1 MSENN
6 KVLVIGATGNVGGSV
21 VRQLQQRGVGV
32 RALVRD
38 AASAEVPDG
47 VELAVGDLH
56 DTASLAKAADGT
68 DAVFLMWPFLS
79 PDGIEAAVGAL
90 GTRRLVYL
98 SSFGV
103 DDDAE
108 KQSDPINQ
116 LHFTVERAI
125 RASSAEW
132 TMLRA
137 GTFAANALGWAEEI
151 RASAT
156 VREAHGA
163 AARAVVHERD
173 LAAVA
178 AKVLVEDGHAGAS
191 YVLTGPEPVTQAEQ
205 ARIIGEVLGR
215 DVRFEEL
222 SPVAAR
228 QRMIDHGWPVE
239 FADGLLGA
247 WDGFERQ
254 PARVS
259 PTVTELTGTAPL
271 SFRDWVRDH
280 VHDFAA

>member
-1 MSENN
+1 MSDND
-6 KVLVIGATGNVGGSV
+6 KVLVIGATGNVGGNV
-21 VRQLQQRGVGV
+21 VRALQQRGVGV

-38 AASAEVPDG
+38 AATAEVPDG

-56 DTASLAKAADGT
+56 DTASLTKAADGT
-68 DAVFLMWPFLS
+68 GAVFLMWPFLS
-79 PDGIEAAVGAL
+79 PEGIEAAVAAL

-103 DDDAE
+103 NDGADE
-108 KQSDPINQ
+108 QSDPINQ

-125 RASSAEW
+125 RASKAEW

-151 RASAT
+151 RASST
-156 VREAHGA
+156 VREAHGG

-178 AKVLVEDGHAGAS
+178 AKVLVEDGHVGAR

-205 ARIIGEVLGR
+205 ARIIGEVIGR

-222 SPVAAR
+222 SPAAAR

-254 PARVS
+254 PALVS
-259 PTVTELTGTAPL
+259 PTVTELIGTAPL
-271 SFRDWVRDH
+271 SFRDWARDH
-280 VHDFAA
+280 AREFAA